1 MGVWV
6 QPGWV
11 EALGTRGLQRDRGE
25 DIDPSHQPWGSLA
38 GLSFPA
44 LFLWCLGTERSCA
57 TVPATVGPL

>member
-6 QPGWV
+6 PPGWV
-11 EALGTRGLQRDRGE
+11 EALGTCALQRVRGG
-25 DIDPSHQPWGSLA
+25 DIDPPHQTWGSPA

-44 LFLWCLGTERSCA
+44 LFSWYLGAQRSRA